1 MRFTRR
7 IDTDLN
13 VKYIYF
19 LFLFNLTLILIIF
32 AVYLP
37 KFSASAGL
45 SVELARAI
53 VSEPVAKNDFI
64 VSILSNN
71 ALYLD
76 SKRITPDELTGF
88 FRSRKRG
95 SFKVLIKVDQRASV
109 GILVRVWDILRE
121 SGASSVYIAANES

>member
-45 SVELARAI
+45 SVELSRAI
-53 VSEPVAKNDFI
+53 VSEPVTKNDFI
-64 VSILSNN
+64 VSILSDN

-76 SKRITPDELTGF
+76 SKRVSPDELAGF
-88 FRSRKRG
+88 LRFRKRG
-95 SFKVLIKVDQRASV
+95 NFKVLIKVDQKASV
-109 GILVRVWDILRE
+109 GVLVRVWDIARE
-121 SGASSVYIAANES
+121 SGASQVHIAANES